1 MDRAPLGQEDSG
13 VCLRQA
19 ACKHEA
25 GKPGWARSSAEGR
38 VSPKQKV
45 GGWGVSGLSM
55 VFGPLPW
62 GRKGVSLGLGTQG
75 GGGGELQVKGYKLS
89 GIRGIISENLMYH
102 IVSRV
107 NNGLQE

>member
-1 MDRAPLGQEDSG
+1 MTISQT
-13 VCLRQA
+13 
-19 ACKHEA
+19 
-25 GKPGWARSSAEGR
+25 GKD
-38 VSPKQKV
+38 KYC
-45 GGWGVSGLSM
+45 M
-55 VFGPLPW
+55 
-62 GRKGVSLGLGTQG
+62 VSLIHGIKKKKNSWNQRVIARDWRTQG